1 MHTNI
6 KYFWTYPV
14 LLLIG
19 KLLSQVPLLLSYLA
33 HFLIVVVF
41 KIQVI
46 SGGHLVSSVIIVIR
60 IWEQKNNS
68 NSLISFCYL
77 RYM

>member
-1 MHTNI
+1 
-6 KYFWTYPV
+6 
-14 LLLIG
+14 
-19 KLLSQVPLLLSYLA
+19 LSYLA